1 MSYDFS
7 KHDKLHYKNVEEG
20 FGIILVDKA
29 YSSVLLIQNHRN
41 IWSFP
46 KGHREDGESD
56 QETAIREIKEE
67 VGVTVEAGEFLLDV
81 TGKSEK
87 PVTFKLEFPWGYHK
101 DRFER
106 MIKNTLKKQEK
117 GLRARPGVKKPGK
130 VKRRII
136 YYIVPVEMDR
146 FSKTRIQREEVKD
159 ADWFKF
165 DEAFT
170 KLADNQ
176 SHYIY
181 PLVDAYKFLKKIKR
195 ISSDVTMPD
204 LDSALRSKITTRDK
218 FLLKENMSPLPK
230 EGANTVE
237 TEDGGSR
244 GLPANVTGGASPGGS
259 RGFPYDCHNKKIL
272 AIVLVAIVLLL
283 AFGIIILYLTQLG
296 VHGVSPQTSQ
306 PSNPGTEALAST
318 SGY

>member
-7 KHDKLHYKNVEEG
+7 KHDNTHYKNVEEG

-56 QETAIREIKEE
+56 QEAAIREIKEE
-67 VGVTVEAGEFLLDV
+67 VGVTVEAGEFLLDD

-87 PVTFKLEFPWGYHK
+87 PITFKLEFPWGYHK

-136 YYIVPVEMDR
+136 YYLVPVEMDR
-146 FSKTRIQREEVKD
+146 FTKSRIQKEEVKD

-165 DEAFT
+165 EDAFT

-176 SHYIY
+176 SHYLY

-195 ISSDVTMPD
+195 VSVDADNSVIELTP
-204 LDSALRSKITTRDK
+204 AIRSKITAKDK
-218 FLLKENMSPLPK
+218 TMLKEMMSALPTSG
-230 EGANTVE
+230 EDEPTPATTGADEFIVVPE
-237 TEDGGSR
+237 CQS
-244 GLPANVTGGASPGGS
+244 
-259 RGFPYDCHNKKIL
+259 KKLI
-272 AIVLVAIVLLL
+272 LVAIVLL
-283 AFGIIILYLTQLG
+283 AFILIIWYLMSNREQ
-296 VHGVSPQTSQ
+296 PSQ
-306 PSNPGTEALAST
+306 PSNPGTEALVST
-318 SGY
+318 NGY